1 MIKIYSMDT
10 CPYCIWVKKQVEG
23 NPEFKIIDIGAHVHN
38 LSEFLHLR
46 DSDKAFD
53 HSKAIGDVG
62 IPAFVLPDGTITLK
76 PEDVGLTEWNG
87 TDVPDGASCSLD
99 GKGC

>member
-1 MIKIYSMDT
+1 MIKIYSMKT
-10 CPYCIWVKKQVEG
+10 CPYCEYVDMQVKGDKR
-23 NPEFKIIDIGAHVHN
+23 FKIIDIGSHVHN

-46 DSDKAFD
+46 DNSPVFD

-62 IPAFVLPDGTITLK
+62 IPCFVLEDGTITLD
-76 PEDVGLTEWNG
+76 PADVGLKEY
-87 TDVPDGASCSLD
+87 DPASGPVCSID